1 MNVQNSTGSIPEI
14 DSIFPRIRA
23 IYARALFS
31 TRDKTPPSLPSPPR
45 AARYPSSFSLSARSI
60 ATVRYCSPDEI
71 NSGRNPARPR
81 GINPPAVLAT
91 SRARAATT
99 TRREGGGG
107 SDSQARRA
115 SSSLERRGEEG
126 SQGTSKKEGNKRR
139 GREGVMKERS
149 SVGELVHEEEEEDL
163 CGCISSRV
171 PVAPRTPTPFRCTA
185 CGSEINGYRGLPSSS
200 SFSSSSFSS
209 SSSPSAG
216 C

>member
-99 TRREGGGG
+99 TRREGGVILRLEERPLVSRDEEKKGAKER
-107 SDSQARRA
+107 ARKK
-115 SSSLERRGEEG
+115 ETKEEEG
-126 SQGTSKKEGNKRR
+126 
-139 GREGVMKERS
+139 
-149 SVGELVHEEEEEDL
+149 
-163 CGCISSRV
+163 
-171 PVAPRTPTPFRCTA
+171 
-185 CGSEINGYRGLPSSS
+185 RGL
-200 SFSSSSFSS
+200 
-209 SSSPSAG
+209 
-216 C
+216 